1 MFKGLIIGVYLP
13 GTSSLHKMDPRSK
26 VIALI
31 FLIILLFVK
40 TSYVTVIENTL
51 FLGSMLLIA
60 KIPFR
65 SFLKGIKPILL
76 LASLTL
82 VIHLFLTPGTPLIS
96 IGRISVTSEGLEQGV
111 LIAARLI
118 FLIGYSTV

>member
-31 FLIILLFVK
+31 VLIILLFVK

-76 LASLTL
+76 FASLTL
-82 VIHLFLTPGTPLIS
+82 VIHFLL
-96 IGRISVTSEGLEQGV
+96 TSSAFA
-111 LIAARLI
+111 I
-118 FLIGYSTV
+118 